1 MSKIQETTNKMKKKM
16 SFNDYQKPELQQLAG
31 KDAIQQTSIPASHNA
46 VIHEDLNDVIA
57 DENPKNKVTFYLD
70 EDTQDKLEEIIYQRK
85 RQRRKT
91 TKSALVCEALNMLYK
106 KEIN

>member
-16 SFNDYQKPELQQLAG
+16 SFNDYEKPDLQPLAG
-31 KDAIQQTSIPASHNA
+31 KDAIQQTNIPASHNA
-46 VIHEDLNDVIA
+46 VMQEESNSVIA

-85 RQRRKT
+85 RQRRKQ
-91 TKSALVCEALNMLYK
+91 TKSALVCEAINMLYK
-106 KEIN
+106 QEVN